1 MATELVA
8 GMDAAEVKEESL
20 ARWRESTLVD
30 AAEWSSKVSSMNM
43 HWV

>member
-20 ARWRESTLVD
+20 SRRRDSTLLD
-30 AAEWSSKVSSMNM
+30 AADWSSKVSSMSV
-43 HWV
+43 HWI